1 MKIAFK
7 GHMDGGNPS
16 YEVEGPWSMAH
27 MTIRWVHNMATSLLG
42 GAYSNRA
49 REDTW
54 KATSHQIHGKMSPY
68 LAASMGN

>member
-1 MKIAFK
+1 MSVREGVLGSITTSESP
-7 GHMDGGNPS
+7 GMDGGNPS

-27 MTIRWVHNMATSLLG
+27 GTMGWVHGKEGSHQG

-54 KATSHQIHGKMSPY
+54 GAT
-68 LAASMGN
+68 